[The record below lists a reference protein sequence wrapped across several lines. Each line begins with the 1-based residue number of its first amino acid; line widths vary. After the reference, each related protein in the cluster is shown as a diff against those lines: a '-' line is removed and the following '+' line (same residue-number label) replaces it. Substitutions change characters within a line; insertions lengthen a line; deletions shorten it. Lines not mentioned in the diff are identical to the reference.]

1 MASFEKLDSRVD
13 DGKAGY
19 LLDLSAQILK
29 LDWATRRAKTYS
41 LECDQFPQIIQKPDP
56 DNKSTSQQPIPA
68 GEPGG
73 FEHTPSLTD

>member
-29 LDWATRRAKTYS
+29 LDVVTRRAKTYS
-41 LECDQFPQIIQKPDP
+41 SEC
-56 DNKSTSQQPIPA
+56 
-68 GEPGG
+68 E
-73 FEHTPSLTD
+73 